1 MKASALRVVAVMG
14 LIVLCSGATLAN
26 DVFPDRRVQLI
37 VPFPPGGVIDLTA
50 RPVAAALERVWKQ
63 PVIVINRPG
72 GGGGVGAVAMATSKP
87 DGYSLLLAHMS
98 MITIPA
104 SDRVFGRAPSF
115 TLDQF
120 TPLGLLV
127 ADPLVII
134 AKNDGPYKTLQE
146 MIDAARKAPGAV
158 AYGSSGNYSA
168 VHVPM
173 EMIALNA
180 GVKFNHVAYQGG
192 GPALMAVMG
201 GHVVATMVSPAAA
214 IPQVMRGDLRALA
227 ITGSRRIATM
237 PDVPTVMESGIPD
250 VDFYLWVGVF
260 APAQLPD
267 SIEKAIRE
275 GFTKALR
282 DPELIAQM
290 AKLNLPIAH
299 MDAPQFKAFLAKEE
313 PRLGAVIQKIGKVD

>member
-1 MKASALRVVAVMG
+1 MLVLAAISALFALVASA
-14 LIVLCSGATLAN
+14 N
-26 DVFPDRRVQLI
+26 DAFPDKRVQLI

-72 GGGGVGAVAMATSKP
+72 GGGGVGAVAMAGSKP

-104 SDRVFGRAPSF
+104 SDRVFGRLPSF

-134 AKNDGPYKTLQE
+134 AKHEGPYKTLQE
-146 MIDAARKAPGAV
+146 MIEAARKAPGAV

-180 GVKFNHVAYQGG
+180 GVKFNHIAYQGG
-192 GPALMAVMG
+192 GPALTAVMG

-214 IPQVMRGDLRALA
+214 IPQVKRCDLRALA
-227 ITGSRRIATM
+227 VTGSRRIPTM
-237 PDVPTVMESGIPD
+237 PDTPTVIESGIPD

-260 APAQLPD
+260 EPAQLPEN
-267 SIEKAIRE
+267 IGQAIRD
-275 GFTKALR
+275 GMTKAMR
-282 DPELIAQM
+282 DPELIGQM
-290 AKLNLPIAH
+290 TKLNLPIEH
-299 MDAPQFKAFLAKEE
+299 MDAPAFKAFLAKEE
-313 PRLGAVIQKIGKVD
+313 PRLSAVIQRIGKVD

>member
-1 MKASALRVVAVMG
+1 MRIVAAW
-14 LIVLCSGATLAN
+14 VLAAMAAVLAGVAAAN
-26 DVFPDRRVQLI
+26 DPFPDKRVQLI

-50 RPVAAALERVWKQ
+50 RPVAAALERLWKQ
-63 PVIVINRPG
+63 PVIVVNRPG

-115 TLDQF
+115 ALDQF

-134 AKNDGPYKTLQE
+134 AKSDGPYKTLQE
-146 MIDAARKAPGAV
+146 MIEAARKAPGAV

-192 GPALMAVMG
+192 GPALTAVMG

-214 IPQVMRGDLRALA
+214 IPQVKRGDLRALA
-227 ITGSRRIATM
+227 VTGSRRIPTM
-237 PDVPTVMESGIPD
+237 PDTPTVIESGIPD

-260 APAQLPD
+260 APAQLPGNIET
-267 SIEKAIRE
+267 SIRD
-275 GFTKALR
+275 GLTKALK

-290 AKLNLPIAH
+290 AKLNLPIEH
-299 MDAPQFKAFLAKEE
+299 MDAPAFKAFLAKEE
-313 PRLGAVIQKIGKVD
+313 QRLGAVIQRIGKVD

>member
-1 MKASALRVVAVMG
+1 
-14 LIVLCSGATLAN
+14 
-26 DVFPDRRVQLI
+26 
-37 VPFPPGGVIDLTA
+37 
-50 RPVAAALERVWKQ
+50 
-63 PVIVINRPG
+63 
-72 GGGGVGAVAMATSKP
+72 
-87 DGYSLLLAHMS
+87 
-98 MITIPA
+98 
-104 SDRVFGRAPSF
+104 
-115 TLDQF
+115 
-120 TPLGLLV
+120 
-127 ADPLVII
+127 
-134 AKNDGPYKTLQE
+134 
-146 MIDAARKAPGAV
+146 
-158 AYGSSGNYSA
+158 
-168 VHVPM
+168 
-173 EMIALNA
+173 
-180 GVKFNHVAYQGG
+180 
-192 GPALMAVMG
+192 MAVMG

>member
-1 MKASALRVVAVMG
+1 MKTFAMCVLAA
-14 LIVLCSGATLAN
+14 IVSLLAGAAGAN
-26 DVFPDRRVQLI
+26 ESFPDKRVQLI

-50 RPVAAALERVWKQ
+50 RPVAAALERIWKQ

-72 GGGGVGAVAMATSKP
+72 GGGGVGAVAMATAKP
-87 DGYSLLLAHMS
+87 DGYAVLLAHMS

-127 ADPLVII
+127 ADPLVIV
-134 AKNDGPYKTLQE
+134 AKKDGPYQTLQE
-146 MIDAARKAPGAV
+146 MVEAARKAPGAV

-192 GPALMAVMG
+192 GPALTAVMG

-214 IPQVMRGDLRALA
+214 IPQVKRGDLRALA
-227 ITGSRRIATM
+227 ITGSRRIPTM

-250 VDFYLWVGVF
+250 IDFYLWVGVF

-267 SIEKAIRE
+267 HIGQSLRE
-275 GFTKALR
+275 GFAKALR
-282 DPELIAQM
+282 DPELIGQM
-290 AKLNLPIAH
+290 AKLNLPIDYV
-299 MDAPQFKAFLAKEE
+299 DAPAFKAFLAKEDQ
-313 PRLGAVIQKIGKVD
+313 RLSAVIQRIGKVD

>member
-1 MKASALRVVAVMG
+1 MNTFARCMLATVTALLAGIAGASEP
-14 LIVLCSGATLAN
+14 
-26 DVFPDRRVQLI
+26 FPDKRVQLI

-63 PVIVINRPG
+63 PVLVINRPG
-72 GGGGVGAVAMATSKP
+72 GGGGVGAVAVASSKP
-87 DGYSLLLAHMS
+87 DGYSLLFAHMS

-134 AKNDGPYKTLQE
+134 AKHDGPYKTLQE
-146 MIDAARKAPGAV
+146 MIEAARKAPGAI

-192 GPALMAVMG
+192 GPALTAVMG

-214 IPQVMRGDLRALA
+214 IPQVRRGDLRALA
-227 ITGSRRIATM
+227 ITGSRRIPTM

-250 VDFYLWVGVF
+250 IDFYLWVGVF

-267 SIEKAIRE
+267 GIGQSIRD
-275 GFTKALR
+275 GFAKALR

-290 AKLNLPIAH
+290 AKLNLPIEH
-299 MDAPQFKAFLAKEE
+299 MDAPAFKAFLAKEE
-313 PRLGAVIQKIGKVD
+313 QRLGAVIQRIGKVE